1 MVGAGAHGHINPSL
15 PVIAELVA
23 RGHRVQYAVPAAFA
37 ELAASSGATPLV
49 HTSVLPDET
58 AGERWPDDAVVGM
71 GLFLDEGRH
80 VTPQLERALDDD
92 RPDLFLADIGGYAAR
107 VLGLRWGVP
116 CVQLSPAMVAWE
128 GFEQDTGMADLFTS
142 PEGEAYLASFA
153 AWLHDEGVALAPL
166 TFTGAPDRSI
176 VLIPRTLQP
185 HAEKVDPARY
195 TFVGPCLDARE
206 HQGEWDERVD
216 VLVSLGSAYVGSP
229 EFWRTV
235 VEAFGDGRR
244 VVLAIGRHV
253 DAAELGPLPDG
264 VTAHA
269 WVPQLAVLRRATL
282 FVTHA
287 GMGGCSEGLATAT
300 PMIAIP
306 QAVDQFGNAA
316 MLVEAGVGVTVDRE
330 DVTVDALRDA
340 AAALDTPATRS
351 RSVELAEE
359 LREAGGA
366 ARAADLVEAEA
377 PSETTGRAARPTTSR
392 PGRLRW

>member
-1 MVGAGAHGHINPSL
+1 MVGAGAHGHINPNL

-37 ELAASSGATPLV
+37 GLAASSGATPLV

-71 GLFLDEGRH
+71 TLFLEEGRH

-128 GFEQDTGMADLFTS
+128 GFEQDTGMGELFAT
-142 PEGEAYLASFA
+142 PEGKAYLATFA
-153 AWLHDEGVALAPL
+153 AWLAEEGVDLDPPA
-166 TFTGAPDRSI
+166 FTGAPDRSI
-176 VLIPRTLQP
+176 VLIPRALQP
-185 HAEKVDPARY
+185 FAEKVDPDRY

-206 HQGEWDERVD
+206 HQGEWDEAVD
-216 VLVSLGSAYVGSP
+216 VLVSLGSAYVAPP
-229 EFWRTV
+229 EFWRAV
-235 VEAFGDGRR
+235 VEAFGDRRR

-253 DAAELGPLPDG
+253 DAAALGPLPEG

-269 WVPQLAVLRRATL
+269 WVPQLAILRRTAL

-287 GMGGCSEGLATAT
+287 GMGGCSEGLATGT

-306 QAVDQFGNAA
+306 QAVDQFGNAE
-316 MLVEAGVGVTVDRE
+316 MLAEAGVGVTIDRE
-330 DVTVDALRDA
+330 EVTADALRAA
-340 AAALDTPATRS
+340 AAALDTPTTRARAT
-351 RSVELAEE
+351 ELADE

-377 PSETTGRAARPTTSR
+377 RS
-392 PGRLRW
+392 